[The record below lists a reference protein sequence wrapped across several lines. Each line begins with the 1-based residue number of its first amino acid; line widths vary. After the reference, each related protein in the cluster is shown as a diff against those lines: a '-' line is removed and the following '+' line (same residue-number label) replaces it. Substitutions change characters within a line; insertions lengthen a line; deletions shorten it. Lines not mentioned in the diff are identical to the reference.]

1 MLKHNLLVCLLLAAG
16 LAGCATHADRLRQ
29 VRAQFYSGSLDSA
42 RSTINTDVALHGGEA
57 NVLKLERAIVDLSAG
72 RPKDAEQTLR
82 EVRDGFDYL
91 EQKSVAEGALA
102 IATDDNAMSYAGE
115 DYEKILIRAFLAL
128 SNLMGDG
135 GDAEAYSLQ
144 VAEKQ
149 DQIIQHGSD
158 ETGKNPKLDYKR
170 VALGAYLRG
179 VFREETHFDYDDAAR
194 SWAKVVS
201 WEPGFAPGPEDVQRA
216 EHGTHCRPGDG
227 VLYVFTLVG
236 RGPYKVEKA
245 EVRASIAML
254 IGDRIVSGTAR
265 HTLPP
270 TLAPIKV
277 PMVVVSPYHV
287 SGVEVAVDGHGAGV
301 TQTITDVGRLAVEQY
316 QAIYPTVLTRAVLR
330 RLAKKGTIYA
340 VKAATGTKD
349 NSWQNVLLDLAG
361 VAWEASESAD
371 TRCWG
376 LLPDKIQVLRIELP
390 AGRIASVSAPPAV
403 SPIPPKS
410 KPWRRLST
418 AATLISW
425 PTSPTIIWWGR
436 SCSPTGK
443 QRNKPQ
449 RAQSG

>member
-1 MLKHNLLVCLLLAAG
+1 MHARWLPSFCLLLTAL
-16 LAGCATHADRLRQ
+16 LAGCATHADRLRE
-29 VRAQFYSGSLDSA
+29 VRGQFYSGNLEKA
-42 RSTINTDVALHGGEA
+42 RSTINTDVTLHGGEA

-72 RPKDAEQTLR
+72 HPKDAEQTLR
-82 EVRDGFDYL
+82 EVRDAFDYL
-91 EQKSVAEGALA
+91 EQKSLAEGALA

-149 DQIIQHGSD
+149 DQIIQHGTD
-158 ETGKNPKLDYKR
+158 ETGKNLKADYKR

-179 VFREETHFDYDDAAR
+179 VLREETHFDYDDAAR

-201 WEPGFAPGPEDVQRA
+201 WEPAFAPGPDDVQRA
-216 EHGTHCRPGDG
+216 EHGTHCRPGNG
-227 VLYVFTLVG
+227 VLYVFALVG

-245 EVRASIAML
+245 EVRSSIAML

-277 PMVVVSPYHV
+277 PMVVVSPFHV
-287 SGVEVAVDGHGAGV
+287 AGVEVAVDGHGTGV

-316 QAIYPTVLTRAVLR
+316 QAVYPAVLTRAVLR

-340 VKAATGTKD
+340 VKEATGTKN
-349 NSWQNVLLDLAG
+349 NSWQNLVFDLAG

-390 AGRIASVSAPPAV
+390 AGEHRIGLHATGSFAHASEEQ
-403 SPIPPKS
+403 
-410 KPWRRLST
+410 
-418 AATLISW
+418 TLAKVVD
-425 PTSPTIIWWGR
+425 GR
-436 SCSPTGK
+436 NTYLLANFPDDHLVGK
-443 QRNKPQ
+443 IL
-449 RAQSG
+449 QSNR

>member
-1 MLKHNLLVCLLLAAG
+1 MLKHNLLVCSLLAAL

-29 VRAQFYSGSLDSA
+29 VRAEFYGGNLESA

-82 EVRDGFDYL
+82 EVRDAFDYL
-91 EQKSVAEGALA
+91 EQKSLAEGALA

-115 DYEKILIRAFLAL
+115 DYEKILIRAFLSL
-128 SNLMGDG
+128 SSLMDDG
-135 GDAEAYSLQ
+135 GDAEAYALQ
-144 VAEKQ
+144 VAAKQ
-149 DQIIQHGSD
+149 DQIVQHGTD
-158 ETGKNPKLDYKR
+158 ETGKNPKADYKR
-170 VALGAYLRG
+170 VALGAYLCG
-179 VFREETHFDYDDAAR
+179 VLREETHFNYDDAAR
-194 SWAKVVS
+194 DWAKVVS
-201 WEPGFAPGPEDVQRA
+201 WEPSYAPGPDDVQRA
-216 EHGTHCRPGDG
+216 EHGTHCRPGNG

-245 EVRASIAML
+245 EIRSSIAML

-277 PMVVVSPYHV
+277 PMVVVSPFHV
-287 SGVEVAVDGHGAGV
+287 AGVEVAIDGHGAGV

-330 RLAKKGTIYA
+330 RLAKKGVIYA
-340 VKAATGTKD
+340 AKEATGTKN
-349 NSWQNVLLDLAG
+349 NSWQNLVFDLAG

-390 AGRIASVSAPPAV
+390 AGAHRIG
-403 SPIPPKS
+403 
-410 KPWRRLST
+410 LH
-418 AATLISW
+418 
-425 PTSPTIIWWGR
+425 
-436 SCSPTGK
+436 PTGSFSGASEEQTVAK
-443 QRNKPQ
+443 VVAGRNTYLLANFPDDHLVGKIL
-449 RAQSG
+449 QSSR